1 MRRKTPKL
9 QLGFG
14 FCARSCPSF
23 SSRGMPPSSRRAKRQ
38 PRNPR
43 TPVKEVAG
51 DEAGEES
58 ARCVTPRQNFP
69 IESVTSPS
77 PSQMYRSPSTPGCS
91 AGTCAPAAVPYAWK
105 AALTV

>member
-23 SSRGMPPSSRRAKRQ
+23 SSRGMPPSSRRAKRP

-51 DEAGEES
+51 DEAGEDERFARAETRGLDSLRDPVAS
-58 ARCVTPRQNFP
+58 APCGGGPA
-69 IESVTSPS
+69 
-77 PSQMYRSPSTPGCS
+77 RS
-91 AGTCAPAAVPYAWK
+91 W
-105 AALTV
+105 